1 MNRSAKDFVAIVE
14 LAEGNHEYKFNVDG
28 EWINDPNSPV
38 VETSQGESINDITFF
53 NIWLKWNRYPETSF
67 YDVTL
72 FLALVNRRLID
83 FLPIW
88 NIDINVKITLATFV
102 CQKFANNFDLLY

>member
-38 VETSQGESINDITFF
+38 VETSQG
-53 NIWLKWNRYPETSF
+53 KMTSQIF
-67 YDVTL
+67 QSL
-72 FLALVNRRLID
+72 S
-83 FLPIW
+83 
-88 NIDINVKITLATFV
+88 
-102 CQKFANNFDLLY
+102 QM